1 MARDASRWFSGR
13 VVAALLLLT
22 AALSP
27 TTVVGQAVGTYGV
40 ACADTAYFEDRIRH
54 SPVELY
60 LKIPDRRAAQELL
73 RRLGP
78 DMTEIE
84 ADALL
89 LLYTPDAPYRMGI
102 VAMAGGCAL
111 ETGYM
116 AMKMKVDQTLAG
128 LLHEGLIE

>member
-1 MARDASRWFSGR
+1 MARDAWGWFSGR
-13 VVAALLLLT
+13 IVAALLLLT

-27 TTVVGQAVGTYGV
+27 TAVVGHAAGTYGV

-60 LKIPDRRAAQELL
+60 LKIPDQREARELL

-78 DMTEIE
+78 DMTDIE
-84 ADALL
+84 ADVLL

-102 VAMAGGCAL
+102 VAMADGCPL
-111 ETGYM
+111 ETG
-116 AMKMKVDQTLAG
+116 
-128 LLHEGLIE
+128 